1 MHGSDTLGIL
11 AGLSTAVLWTATAV
25 FFEAASRRLGSLAV
39 NVLRLLLACLL
50 FSGLSLFR
58 AGTCFPRG
66 LPGDAWVYLGLSGV
80 VGFVIGDLLL
90 FQAFMLIGARLAML
104 IYAGTPLLTSLA
116 GFLFL
121 GETMSPLDLVGM
133 GTVVTGI
140 ALAVMAKPS
149 AKLSTEPPE
158 GKSAHPLVTRTRG
171 ILYAIGGTVGQAA
184 GLLLGKHG
192 ARGINAFTGTQ
203 IRALFGF
210 AGFLLV
216 VVITR
221 QVRPIASLFPRL
233 FRGGDTQTIRRAFL
247 VLALGTLFGP
257 FLGVSL
263 GLVAAQ
269 RLPTGTASTL
279 MSLVPVLLIPVS
291 ALAFKEKAGIRE
303 IIGAILAVAGIA
315 LLAW

>member
-25 FFEAASRRLGSLAV
+25 FFEAASRHLGSLAV

-58 AGTCFPRG
+58 AGTWFPLG
-66 LPGDAWVYLGLSGV
+66 LSGDAWAYLGLSGV
-80 VGFVIGDLLL
+80 IGFVIGDLLL
-90 FQAFMLIGARLAML
+90 FQAFMLIGARLSML
-104 IYAGTPLLTSLA
+104 IYAGAPLLTSLA

-121 GETMSPLDLVGM
+121 GEIMSPIDLVGM
-133 GTVVTGI
+133 GIVVAGI

-149 AKLSTEPPE
+149 E
-158 GKSAHPLVTRTRG
+158 GNHTHDPAMRTRG

-192 ARGINAFTGTQ
+192 ANGMDAFTGTQ
-203 IRALFGF
+203 IRAIFGF
-210 AGFLLV
+210 VGFLLV
-216 VVITR
+216 VLITR
-221 QVRPIASLFPRL
+221 RMGAIAGLFPRL
-233 FRGGDTQTIRRAFL
+233 FGGAEAKPIRHAFL
-247 VLALGTLFGP
+247 VLVLGTIFGP

-291 ALAFKEKAGIRE
+291 ALVFKEKAGIRE
-303 IIGAILAVAGIA
+303 IAGAILAVAGVA